1 MERRNRNQEAL
12 ERQIDSVKIIDT
24 HEHLYS
30 EDERLLQDVDVFA
43 TFLPHYAS
51 SDLVSA
57 GMSLEDLEMVRNAK
71 LPLRDRWAKFAPF
84 WDKIA
89 NTGYA
94 RAIDIALRDLYN
106 VNGLND
112 TTYEEAS
119 RKLKDAN
126 KRGLYH
132 WILKERSGIDISIL
146 DPISTSIEDV
156 ERFDLDRSLF
166 APVMRFDPFIVIKE
180 KWEIEALAKRAGM
193 PIHSL
198 RDLERALE
206 LYMERLRG
214 FIVGVKI
221 ALAYRRSLHFD
232 KPTYDQAE
240 KVFNRVYAQTVFKRI
255 EAYGGTV
262 STTEALSF
270 EEAKPLQDFMAHKV
284 VALAAENLLP
294 IQIHTGLQERN
305 ENLVTNASPVNLTNL
320 FTEYKEARFDI
331 FHGGYPYTGELAV
344 IAKNFPNVYVD
355 MCWLHIVSPSEAR
368 RALLEWLDTV
378 PGNKI
383 FAFGG
388 DYLFVE
394 GVYAHAKLARQNVL
408 RVLQEK
414 IHEGAVTE
422 KQAMGLAERLLRK
435 NALELFFPKGIP
447 SS

>member
-1 MERRNRNQEAL
+1 MEGRNRNQDAL
-12 ERQIDSVKIIDT
+12 KRYIDSVKIIDT

-30 EDERLLQDVDVFA
+30 EDERLLQDVDVLA

-57 GMSLEDLEMVRNAK
+57 GMSLEDLEMVRNPK
-71 LPLRDRWAKFAPF
+71 LPLRERWAKFAPF
-84 WDKIA
+84 WEKIA

-94 RAIDIALRDLYN
+94 RAIDIALRDLYD

-112 TTYEEAS
+112 ATYEEAS
-119 RKLKDAN
+119 KKLKDAN
-126 KRGLYH
+126 KRGVYH
-132 WILKERSGIDISIL
+132 WILKEKSGIDISIL
-146 DPISTSIEDV
+146 DSIATSIEDV

-180 KWEIEALAKRAGM
+180 KWEIEALAKRVGM

-240 KVFNRVYAQTVFKRI
+240 RVFNRIYAQTVFKRI

-284 VALAAENLLP
+284 VGLAAKNRLP

-305 ENLVTNASPVNLTNL
+305 ENLITNASPVNLTNL
-320 FTEYKEARFDI
+320 FTEYKEARFDV
-331 FHGGYPYTGELAV
+331 FHGGYPYTSELAV
-344 IAKNFPNVYVD
+344 LAKNFPNVYVD
-355 MCWLHIVSPSEAR
+355 MCWLHIISPWEAR
-368 RALLEWLDTV
+368 RALSEWLDTV

-394 GVYAHAKLARQNVL
+394 GVYAHAKLARQNVR
-408 RVLQEK
+408 RVLQER
-414 IHEGAVTE
+414 IDEGAVTE
-422 KQAMGLAERLLRK
+422 KQAIVLAERLLRK

-447 SS
+447 PS

>member
-1 MERRNRNQEAL
+1 MEGRNRNREAL
-12 ERQIDSVKIIDT
+12 ERHVDSVKIIDT

-30 EDERLLQDVDVFA
+30 EDKRLLQDVDVLA

-57 GMSLEDLEMVRNAK
+57 GMSLEDLEMVRNPK
-71 LPLRDRWAKFAPF
+71 LALRDRWAKFAPF
-84 WDKIA
+84 WEKIA

-112 TTYEEAS
+112 ATYEEAS
-119 RKLKDAN
+119 KKLKDAN

-132 WILKERSGIDISIL
+132 WILKEKSGIDISLL
-146 DPISTSIEDV
+146 DSISTSIEDV

-198 RDLERALE
+198 EDLERALE

-232 KPTYDQAE
+232 KPTYGQAE
-240 KVFNRVYAQTVFKRI
+240 EVFNRIYAQTVFKRI

-284 VALAAENLLP
+284 VGLAAKNRLP

-305 ENLVTNASPVNLTNL
+305 ENLITNASPVNLTNL

-331 FHGGYPYTGELAV
+331 FHGGYPYTSELAV
-344 IAKNFPNVYVD
+344 LAKNFPNVYVD
-355 MCWLHIVSPSEAR
+355 MCWLHIVSPCEAR
-368 RALLEWLDTV
+368 RALSEWLDTV

-394 GVYAHAKLARQNVL
+394 GVYAHAKLARQNVQ
-408 RVLQEK
+408 RVLQER
-414 IHEGAVTE
+414 IDEGAVTE
-422 KQAMGLAERLLRK
+422 KQAIVLAERLLRK

-447 SS
+447 PS